1 MRRPLP
7 PAVAGRYFHSRE
19 PPSAANPRR
28 GEAAARDPAGAYP
41 RVPQAMTDEP
51 LRANPEDRP
60 APPSG
65 ERKPVPAA
73 RPADDAA
80 PPVAAAPETHPDAAP
95 VEIAAD
101 LAASAPATAHT
112 RPIRPVK
119 AGPVDRRPAWSG
131 FLLGVLVVGFAIG
144 LAGLLWRFGGGESPM
159 PAPAVSLG
167 QGELVEME
175 TLLDQLGFPPGKL
188 DGVIDGDSI
197 AAIRDFQLT
206 AGLPVDGT
214 PSAALLEELRAALAE
229 LSG

>member
-1 MRRPLP
+1 
-7 PAVAGRYFHSRE
+7 
-19 PPSAANPRR
+19 
-28 GEAAARDPAGAYP
+28 
-41 RVPQAMTDEP
+41 MTDEP

-60 APPSG
+60 VPPPG

-73 RPADDAA
+73 KAADDAA
-80 PPVAAAPETHPDAAP
+80 PPVETAPETVP

-101 LAASAPATAHT
+101 LAAPAPATAHT
-112 RPIRPVK
+112 RPIRPPR
-119 AGPVDRRPAWSG
+119 ARPVDRRPAWSG

-159 PAPAVSLG
+159 PAPVASLG

-214 PSAALLEELRAALAE
+214 PSAALLDELRAALAE